1 MEDAMNIGQAGKATG
16 ISAKMIRYYEDSGL
30 IGPVA
35 RTASGYRVY
44 GPRDIHTLGFIK
56 RSRDMGFSVER
67 IGGLL
72 QLWRDRSRHSADVK
86 RMALEHVAVLQQRIA
101 ELQDMVATVQTLAD
115 CCAGDERPDCP
126 ILSDIATGAP
136 LHSPA
141 GGKRLA
147 KGSRGRAR
155 ACQKT
160 PE

>member
-1 MEDAMNIGQAGKATG
+1 MEDAMNIGQAAKATG

-126 ILSDIATGAP
+126 ILSDIASGAP

>member
-1 MEDAMNIGQAGKATG
+1 MNIGQAAKATG

>member
-1 MEDAMNIGQAGKATG
+1 MDGAMNIGQAAKATG
-16 ISAKMIRYYEDSGL
+16 ISAKMIRYYEDNGL

-35 RTASGYRVY
+35 RTGSGYRVY

-67 IGGLL
+67 IAGLL

-86 RMALEHVAVLQQRIA
+86 RLALEHVEVLQQRIA
-101 ELQDMVATVQTLAD
+101 ELQEMVATVRTLAD
-115 CCAGDERPDCP
+115 CCAGDKRPDCP

-136 LHSPA
+136 LHPA
-141 GGKRLA
+141 PRTDA
-147 KGSRGRAR
+147 PPARRGALR